1 MDKPGKK
8 PWFREY
14 LRNDAEKRLGST
26 LSNLPPQIQSRE
38 MTRFYVEKVLAK
50 IMPGLVPDDEQEI
63 LDSIVDGPNDAGV
76 DFIYRNDGRVVII
89 QSKYRGADKME
100 SVEDFTHFT
109 EVLTRLQAASSKK
122 IKIKERLDDIISD
135 IDWETDYFYLQ
146 FLTLGKIGPAIR
158 SRFEQGIKG
167 SDTLPDLEERL
178 ELQLSDEGD
187 LNEKL
192 REALS
197 ASEVLDQ
204 EITVH
209 FRPNAD
215 EVPWVHYQSATG
227 RNMFIGQVSGSELA
241 DLYRTFKYR
250 LFSMNIRDY
259 VGETSTNK
267 AIVSSALTKPEEF
280 VFFNNGISAVATQVS
295 ADEDDPN
302 VLLCKRFSI
311 INGAQTVRSL
321 RKAQYQDKTGALS
334 KVRVVLRIL
343 DFSLLKE
350 HDFLADV
357 TKFNNTQ
364 NAIKISDFRS
374 NDPVQKDLARKFEEV
389 VRGGKKYWYKNKRS
403 RESSENRIPINLEEF
418 AKTIHAFRYGPDDM
432 WGGTRYLFDISP
444 KGGYE
449 KVYGD
454 PVSHL
459 SEKDFAL
466 LAGTYF
472 VCEYIREKWEAD
484 RALHREK
491 QTPLH
496 PALERRWMVYFVLAE
511 LLRLAY
517 AKTAADLDTDI
528 GRLSKP
534 SWLDAAENTPKA
546 CLQELYEIGITAL
559 TQAYNARAQANT
571 FRHRNWFRV
580 EQTLEDIK
588 QALVPIPVFRGSNN
602 PLPKLR

>member
-1 MDKPGKK
+1 MDKTGKK
-8 PWFREY
+8 PWFRDY
-14 LRNDAEKRLGST
+14 LRADGEKRLGST
-26 LSNLPPQIQSRE
+26 FSNLPPKIQSRE
-38 MTRFYVEKVLAK
+38 MTRFYVENVLAK

-100 SVEDFTHFT
+100 DIEDFTHFT
-109 EVLTRLQAASSKK
+109 EVLSRLQAASSKK
-122 IKIKERLDDIISD
+122 LKIKERLDDIVSD

-158 SRFEQGIKG
+158 LRFEQGIQG
-167 SDTLPDLEERL
+167 SQDLPELEERL

-204 EITVH
+204 EIAVH
-209 FRPNAD
+209 FRPNP
-215 EVPWVHYQSATG
+215 ESVPWVHYQSETG
-227 RNMFIGQVSGSELA
+227 RSMFVGQVSGSELA

-267 AIVSSALTKPEEF
+267 AIVKSALTNPEEF
-280 VFFNNGISAVATQVS
+280 VFFNNGISAVATQITE
-295 ADEDDPN
+295 DEDDN
-302 VLLCKRFSI
+302 ALHCKRFSI

-321 RKAQYQDKTGALS
+321 RKAQHQDKAGALS

-343 DFSLLKE
+343 NFSLLKE
-350 HDFLADV
+350 HEFLADV
-357 TKFNNTQ
+357 TKYNNTQ

-374 NDPVQKDLARKFEEV
+374 NDPVQKDLARKFDDV
-389 VRGGKKYWYKNKRS
+389 ARGGKKYWYKNKRS
-403 RESSENRIPINLEEF
+403 RESRIPINLEEF
-418 AKTIHAFRYGPDDM
+418 AKTVHAFRYGPDDV
-432 WGGTRYLFDISP
+432 WGGTRHLFDISP

-449 KVYGD
+449 KVFGD
-454 PVSHL
+454 PISHL
-459 SEKDFAL
+459 TDSSFAL

-472 VCEYIREKWEAD
+472 ICEYIRDKWEAD

-496 PALERRWMVYFVLAE
+496 PALERRWMVYFVVAE
-511 LLRLAY
+511 LLRVAY
-517 AKTAADLDTDI
+517 SKALSDLDTDI

-534 SWLDAAENTPKA
+534 SWLDVTENAAKA
-546 CLQELYEIGITAL
+546 SLQELYEIGTTAL
-559 TQAYNARAQANT
+559 TQAYNSRAQAET

-580 EQTLEDIK
+580 EQTLEDIR

>member
-1 MDKPGKK
+1 M
-8 PWFREY
+8 
-14 LRNDAEKRLGST
+14 T
-26 LSNLPPQIQSRE
+26 L
-38 MTRFYVEKVLAK
+38 FYVQNVLAK

-76 DFIYRNDGRVVII
+76 DFIYRNDGRVVIV
-89 QSKYRGADKME
+89 QSKYRGSDKME
-100 SVEDFTHFT
+100 NVEDFTHFC
-109 EVLTRLQAASSKK
+109 EVLSRLHAASSKK
-122 IKIKERLDDIISD
+122 LKIKERLDDIISD

-146 FLTLGKIGPAIR
+146 FLTLGKVGPAIR
-158 SRFEQGIKG
+158 SRFEQGIQD
-167 SDTLPDLEERL
+167 SDDLPDLEERL

-204 EITVH
+204 EITVR
-209 FRPNAD
+209 FRPNPD
-215 EVPWVHYQSATG
+215 GIPWTHYQSATG

-267 AIVSSALTKPEEF
+267 AIIESALNRPEEF
-280 VFFNNGISAVATQVS
+280 VFFNNGISAVATQVIG
-295 ADEDDPN
+295 DEDDN
-302 VLLCKRFSI
+302 ALRCKRFSI

-321 RKAQYQDKTGALS
+321 RKAQHQDKAGALS

-357 TKFNNTQ
+357 TKYNNTQ

-374 NDPVQKDLARKFEEV
+374 NDPVQKDLARKFEDV
-389 VRGGKKYWYKNKRS
+389 VRAGKKYWYKNKRS
-403 RESSENRIPINLEEF
+403 RESNENRIPINLEEF
-418 AKTIHAFRYGPDDM
+418 AKTIHAFRFGADDM

-449 KVYGD
+449 KVFGD

-459 SEKDFAL
+459 TDANFAL

-472 VCEYIREKWEAD
+472 VCEYIRDKWEAD
-484 RALHREK
+484 RASHREK
-491 QTPLH
+491 QTTLH
-496 PALERRWMVYFVLAE
+496 PALERRWMVYFVVAE

-517 AKTAADLDTDI
+517 AKATPDLDSDI

-534 SWLDAAENTPKA
+534 SWLDATENTTKA
-546 CLQELYEIGITAL
+546 CLRELYEIGTTAL
-559 TQAYNARAQANT
+559 TQAYNSRAQAEK

-580 EQTLEDIK
+580 EQTLDDIR

>member
-1 MDKPGKK
+1 MDKTGKK
-8 PWFREY
+8 PWFRDY
-14 LRNDAEKRLGST
+14 LRTDSEKRLGST
-26 LSNLPPQIQSRE
+26 FSALSAKIQSRE
-38 MTRFYVEKVLAK
+38 MTRFYVQNVLAK

-63 LDSIVDGPNDAGV
+63 MDSIVDGPNDAGV
-76 DFIYRNDGRVVII
+76 DFICRNDGRVVII
-89 QSKYRGADKME
+89 QSKYRGTDKPE
-100 SVEDFTHFT
+100 SIEDFTHFC
-109 EVLTRLQAASSKK
+109 EVIKRLHNASSKK
-122 IKIKERLDDIISD
+122 LKIRERLDDIISD
-135 IDWETDYFYLQ
+135 IDWDTDYFYLQ
-146 FLTLGKIGPAIR
+146 FLTLGKVGPTIR
-158 SRFEQGIKG
+158 ARFDQGIQNA
-167 SDTLPDLEERL
+167 DHLPDFDERL

-204 EITVH
+204 EIVVH
-209 FRPNAD
+209 FRPNPD
-215 EVPWVHYQSATG
+215 NIPWTHYQSGTG

-267 AIVSSALTKPEEF
+267 AIVESALTKPEEF
-280 VFFNNGISAVATQVS
+280 VFFNNGISAVATQVTG
-295 ADEDDPN
+295 DEEDN
-302 VLLCKRFSI
+302 SLHCKRFSI

-321 RKAQYQDKTGALS
+321 RKAQRQDKEGVLS

-357 TKFNNTQ
+357 TKYNNTQ

-374 NDPVQKDLARKFEEV
+374 NDPVQKDLARKFEDV
-389 VRGGKKYWYKNKRS
+389 VRAGKKYWYKNKRS
-403 RESSENRIPINLEEF
+403 RESNENRIPINLEEF
-418 AKTIHAFRYGPDDM
+418 AKAVHAFRYGPDDM
-432 WGGTRYLFDISP
+432 SGGTRYLFDISA
-444 KGGYE
+444 KGGYS
-449 KVYGD
+449 KVFGD
-454 PVSHL
+454 PVSNL
-459 SEKDFAL
+459 SHNEFAL

-491 QTPLH
+491 QTPFH
-496 PALERRWMVYFVLAE
+496 ASLERRWMVYFVVAE

-517 AKTAADLDTDI
+517 AKSSLSFNSDI

-534 SWLDAAENTPKA
+534 TWLDETENPTKA
-546 CLQELYEIGITAL
+546 CLQELYEIGTTAL
-559 TQAYNARAQANT
+559 TQAYNTRSHVDT
-571 FRHRNWFRV
+571 FRHRNWFRT
-580 EQTLEDIK
+580 EQTLEDIR
-588 QALVPIPVFRGSNN
+588 QSLAPIPVFRGSNN